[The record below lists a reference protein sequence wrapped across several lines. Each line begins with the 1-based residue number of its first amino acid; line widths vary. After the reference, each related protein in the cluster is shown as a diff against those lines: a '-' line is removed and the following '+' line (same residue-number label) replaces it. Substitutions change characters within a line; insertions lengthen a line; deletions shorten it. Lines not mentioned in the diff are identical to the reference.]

1 MNSVEAKKGFKTFLL
16 LTAGVFTI
24 LGAYKGIPQ
33 GYRYLTK
40 AGPQEQIKNLQ
51 IKSLNPTSIT
61 ITWETDKESV
71 GFVQYGTSPDML
83 ERKAPENTSVLKH
96 EAKIENLKPQ
106 TTYYYKIGLDGKI
119 VSKSP
124 YQFTTP
130 TQ

>member
-1 MNSVEAKKGFKTFLL
+1 MFAV
-16 LTAGVFTI
+16 

-40 AGPQEQIKNLQ
+40 AGPQEQISNLK
-51 IKSLNPTSIT
+51 ITSLNPTSIT
-61 ITWETDKESV
+61 ITWETNKEAV
-71 GFVQYGTSPDML
+71 GFVQYGTSLTEL
-83 ERKAPENTSVLKH
+83 ERKAPENSSVLKH
-96 EAKIENLKPQ
+96 EISIANLKPQ

-119 VSKSP
+119 VSGSP

>member
-16 LTAGVFTI
+16 LATGVFTL
-24 LGAYKGIPQ
+24 LGAYKGIPL
-33 GYRYLTK
+33 GYRYITK
-40 AGPQEQIKNLQ
+40 AGPQEQVKNLQ

-71 GFVQYGTSPDML
+71 GFVQYGTSPNEL
-83 ERKAPENTSVLKH
+83 ERKAPESTGVLKH
-96 EAKIENLKPQ
+96 EVSIANLKPQ
-106 TTYYYKIGLDGKI
+106 TTYYYKIGLDGKLA
-119 VSKSP
+119 SDSP